1 MKELN
6 EDNLLPKKPTL
17 LDNIKLYKPYILI
30 SIVLLLILWHIFEL
44 LIGNKSVLV
53 LLELREQEKEL
64 QNNVEFYQKQ
74 NAALQREIFE
84 IVGE

>member
-30 SIVLLLILWHIFEL
+30 AIVLLLLLWHIFEL

-53 LLELREQEKEL
+53 LLELLEQEKEL

-74 NAALQREIFE
+74 NSALQREIFE